1 MSTKTSIVDSDN
13 DEIFI
18 ANELSNIL
26 KEFQHGIKPNSL
38 QILSTSKTNN
48 ATTHETYGAVF
59 KLTLLEDI
67 ELKIGVSKAGFTIIQ
82 ATREEN
88 NGKLA
93 NDDLERIL
101 PIVNQ
106 PFETMDALLFKA
118 SPRFGKSFHD
128 TLLSKLGNEL

>member
-1 MSTKTSIVDSDN
+1 MSTKTFIVDDEN

-26 KEFQHGIKPNSL
+26 KEFQYGIKPNSI
-38 QILSTSKTNN
+38 QILSTSKTKN
-48 ATTHETYGAVF
+48 ATTHDTYGAVF

-88 NGKLA
+88 NEKSA

-101 PIVNQ
+101 PIINQ
-106 PFETMDALLFKA
+106 PFETMNALLFRA

-128 TLLSKLGNEL
+128 ALLSKLGNDL